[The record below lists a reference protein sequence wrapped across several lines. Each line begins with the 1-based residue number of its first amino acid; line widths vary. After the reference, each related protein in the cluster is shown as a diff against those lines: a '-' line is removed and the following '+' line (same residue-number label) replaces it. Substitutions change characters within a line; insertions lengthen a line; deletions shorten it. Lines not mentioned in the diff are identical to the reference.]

1 MSDGVWFVT
10 QFPIFPIVSILCP
23 SVIHPLEMIAQIQSH
38 NNIPYIPP
46 ELIDRIID
54 HLHDSPSDLRS
65 CALAAK
71 VFLATSRFHIFYSVS
86 IYGFLRGRRA
96 CSNLVSAIQHSPQI
110 ARCIHKFRL
119 AADGEE
125 SFQTSDL
132 NSQFQRNLL
141 TLLNS
146 FTVLQHLTI
155 INLAWTEV
163 PSEIRKAFRTVLA
176 LPSLI
181 IIDIWG
187 LRFARLRHFTNL
199 LRSPLKR
206 LSVDARWNHPA
217 DEEIV
222 SAIDEEDKI
231 VRETDRQ
238 PCYPEYLSC
247 AADDFVD
254 WLLGPQSIVNISNT
268 RRLHGSCQFNQEEHR
283 MVRLLKCLGSSL
295 EHLLLFIVCWGMLLL
310 SLFIQTHP

>member
-71 VFLATSRFHIFYSVS
+71 VFLATSRLHIFYSVS
-86 IYGFLRGRRA
+86 IVGFVGGRRA
-96 CSNLVSAIQHSPQI
+96 CSNLVSAIQQSPQI
-110 ARCIHKFRL
+110 ARCIHEFTL
-119 AADGEE
+119 AADGGE
-125 SFQTSDL
+125 SFQTSDP

-141 TLLNS
+141 TILNS

-155 INLAWTEV
+155 MYLVWTEV
-163 PSEIRKAFRTVLA
+163 PSEIRKAFRIILA
-176 LPSLI
+176 LPSFI
-181 IIDIWG
+181 SIDIRG
-187 LRFARLRHFTNL
+187 LQFARLRHFTNL

-206 LSVDARWNHPA
+206 LSVDAARWNHPA

-222 SAIDEEDKI
+222 SAIDEEDNI
-231 VRETDRQ
+231 ARETDSHVI
-238 PCYPEYLSC
+238 L
-247 AADDFVD
+247 
-254 WLLGPQSIVNISNT
+254 NIC
-268 RRLHGSCQFNQEEHR
+268 HA
-283 MVRLLKCLGSSL
+283 
-295 EHLLLFIVCWGMLLL
+295 
-310 SLFIQTHP
+310 